1 MFTGIIKHLGLFKA
15 YRQGQK
21 EIIIEAPSLSPDLEI
36 GESVA
41 VNGVC
46 LSLAKKDKLTFFFN
60 LSPETLQKTNLS
72 SLRPGKRL
80 NLELPLT
87 PSSLLSGH
95 LVTGH
100 IDSQGKVLK
109 ITEKRPGKRMAISFP
124 PELKKYFIPKGSV
137 ALNGV
142 SLTIA
147 SLGAYSF
154 EVELIPITLR
164 NSNLG
169 ELRRG
174 DAVNIECDII
184 GKYVYNWISEGKTN
198 LT

>member
-1 MFTGIIKHLGLFKA
+1 
-15 YRQGQK
+15 
-21 EIIIEAPSLSPDLEI
+21 
-36 GESVA
+36 VA
-41 VNGVC
+41 VNGAC
-46 LSLAKKDKLTFFFN
+46 LTLTKKEKHILFFN

-109 ITEKRPGKRMAISFP
+109 ITEKTPGKRMAISFP
-124 PELKKYFIPKGSV
+124 PDLKKYFIPKGSV

-147 SLGAYSF
+147 SLGASSF

-164 NSNLG
+164 NSNLS

-184 GKYVYNWISEGKTN
+184 GKYVYNWMSEGKTN
-198 LT
+198 PT